1 LTAAER
7 TEKELR
13 VKWPRGEEREE
24 YIFRVFSEKQKFHVT
39 HLLREKQKYEVKN
52 VSIKN
57 KKGAALAE
65 MHD

>member
-1 LTAAER
+1 M
-7 TEKELR
+7 
-13 VKWPRGEEREE
+13 KWPRGEEREE